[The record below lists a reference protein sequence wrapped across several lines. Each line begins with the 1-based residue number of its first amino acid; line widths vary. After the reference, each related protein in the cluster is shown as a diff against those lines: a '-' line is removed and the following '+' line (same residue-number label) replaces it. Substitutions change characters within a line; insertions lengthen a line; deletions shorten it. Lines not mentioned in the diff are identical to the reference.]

1 MTTLPEAVSER
12 GLHPLALWTKFN
24 RLPPKTISERN
35 HHAADDARGYVN
47 ESSWF
52 ENSRYTVGVHGVP
65 SRDRYPA
72 LWHLVIQRRDLQPP
86 GTERY
91 RDFMRIR
98 DELIGAEHEAL
109 ELYPARSR
117 EVDTGNIYHLW
128 VLQSASEAFPIGFK

>member
-1 MTTLPEAVSER
+1 MTTLLEAVSER
-12 GLHPLALWTKFN
+12 RLHPQALWTTFK
-24 RLPPKTISERN
+24 RLTPKTVSERN
-35 HHAADDARGYVN
+35 RHPADDARSYVT
-47 ESSWF
+47 ETSWF

-65 SRDRYPA
+65 SGDRCPA
-72 LWHLVIQRRDLQPP
+72 LWHLVIQRHDLQPP
-86 GTERY
+86 GAERY

-109 ELYPARSR
+109 EMYPARSR